1 MGNMMH
7 AMVFFESKDNF
18 HYLEIMKTFYCFS
31 SQKSMNKKVA
41 LIALFICLKYVKTT
55 LILMYFGNN

>member
-1 MGNMMH
+1 MMH

-18 HYLEIMKTFYCFS
+18 HYLEIMKTFYCFT

-41 LIALFICLKYVKTT
+41 LITFFICLK
-55 LILMYFGNN
+55 

>member
-1 MGNMMH
+1 MLGNMMH

-18 HYLEIMKTFYCFS
+18 HYLEIMKTFYCFT

-41 LIALFICLKYVKTT
+41 LITFFYLPEIGENYPDLNV
-55 LILMYFGNN
+55 LW